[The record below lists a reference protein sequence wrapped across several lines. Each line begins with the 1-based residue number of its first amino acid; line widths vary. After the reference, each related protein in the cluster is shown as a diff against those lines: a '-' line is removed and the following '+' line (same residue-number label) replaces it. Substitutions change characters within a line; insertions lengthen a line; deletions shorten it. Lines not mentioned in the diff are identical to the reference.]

1 MHPIYTTILSGK
13 GQTIHVMIIPEV
25 ARLISAE
32 LARARSAP
40 EQIKAAEALLQFDLM
55 EQQRQQTGG
64 AAGAGGSG
72 GAGGAGSG
80 SSPVGTLLG
89 VSMGGGGADG
99 NDDEPPIGLTVP
111 GDRHTLCGV
120 SGWLVINS
128 MRSERLQ
135 FELLCEQSMRNVW
148 RKRAFAALVKR
159 YEYHHIIP
167 FIHLHYHIYT
177 YVHRVIRVC
186 APYIHPN
193 TPLNTL

>member
-1 MHPIYTTILSGK
+1 MYTRCTCTYTIYTPNHTSKYPKCTLYAPYMHPIYTTILSGK

-64 AAGAGGSG
+64 AAGAGGAG
-72 GAGGAGSG
+72 GAGGVGSG

-135 FELLCEQSMRNVW
+135 FELLCEQVRG
-148 RKRAFAALVKR
+148 
-159 YEYHHIIP
+159 
-167 FIHLHYHIYT
+167 
-177 YVHRVIRVC
+177 
-186 APYIHPN
+186 
-193 TPLNTL
+193 LNTIYSV